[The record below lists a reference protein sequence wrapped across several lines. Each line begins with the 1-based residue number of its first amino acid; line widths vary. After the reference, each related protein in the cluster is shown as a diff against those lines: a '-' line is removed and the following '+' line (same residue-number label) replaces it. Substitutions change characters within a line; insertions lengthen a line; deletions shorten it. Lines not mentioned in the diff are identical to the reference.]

1 MNCLA
6 IERVLFTEEDLFI
19 SNEVK
24 DILMDKK
31 EIREYRAEYIGSL
44 PYYIGLRYDTKD
56 KDRGK
61 GAKEPKFDTKK
72 MSKKELKEY
81 EV

>member
-1 MNCLA
+1 
-6 IERVLFTEEDLFI
+6 
-19 SNEVK
+19 
-24 DILMDKK
+24 MDKK

-44 PYYIGLRYDTKD
+44 PYYIGLRYDTKN